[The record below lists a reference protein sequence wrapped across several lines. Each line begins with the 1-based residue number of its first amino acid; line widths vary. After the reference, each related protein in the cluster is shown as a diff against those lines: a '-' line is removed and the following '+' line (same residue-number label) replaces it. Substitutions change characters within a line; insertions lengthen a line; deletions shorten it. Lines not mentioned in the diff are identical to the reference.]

1 MKALL
6 AGIDEAR
13 PWWAPYRECLG
24 ALRCEMVGSE
34 TVAHALDRAMAARGG
49 IALPAGDLRFVAPDA
64 ASPGEAYEAFIAR
77 TASVPTRD
85 NLHDLING
93 LVWLRFPQVKRRLNE
108 LQAVQIATL
117 GVGERRGPVRDAL
130 TLFDENGAWLQA
142 PAVLCEA
149 LRSRDWQALF
159 ITHRAAWRDA
169 QLTVFGHAL
178 LEKLCAPRPA
188 ITAHVWLL
196 PSSADSDSGVLDEL
210 TPKRLAE
217 RRRHPLPLLGVP
229 GWCPANADP
238 AFYADAAVF
247 RPLHRADSAGLG
259 EIRA

>member
-1 MKALL
+1 VNALL
-6 AGIDEAR
+6 GGIDETR

-24 ALRCEMVGSE
+24 TLRRESVGSKS
-34 TVAHALDRAMAARGG
+34 VAFALDRAAAAHGG
-49 IALPAGDLRFVAPDA
+49 IALTAGDLRFVAPDA
-64 ASPGEAYEAFIAR
+64 APPGEAYEAFIAR

-117 GVGERRGPVRDAL
+117 GVGERRGAVRDAL
-130 TLFDENGAWLQA
+130 TLFDENGAWLHA

-159 ITHRAAWRDA
+159 VTHRAAWRDA
-169 QLTVFGHAL
+169 YLTVFGHAL
-178 LEKLCAPRPA
+178 LEKLCAPRPT

-196 PSSADSDSGVLDEL
+196 PPSADPQLGAVAEL
-210 TPKRLAE
+210 TPERLAQ
-217 RRRHPLPLLGVP
+217 RPHHPLPLLGVP
-229 GWCPANADP
+229 GWWPANADL
-238 AFYADAAVF
+238 AFYDDAAVF
-247 RPLHRADSAGLG
+247 RPPHLDASAGRG